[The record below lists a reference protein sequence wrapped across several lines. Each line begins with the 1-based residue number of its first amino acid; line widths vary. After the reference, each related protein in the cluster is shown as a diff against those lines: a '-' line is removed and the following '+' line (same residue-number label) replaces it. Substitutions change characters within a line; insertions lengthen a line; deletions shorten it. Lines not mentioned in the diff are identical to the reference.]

1 MASDEQIQRMRE
13 RITDEVYFALFK
25 RFTGPLRGL
34 VGRLVYRPTTRFS
47 RIFAE
52 ADERAQREG
61 LPGAGESLARSL
73 NVSVT
78 STGQAGIPA
87 QGPLLVVSN
96 HPGAYDSVALC
107 ASIPRPDLKI
117 IVFETGFYR
126 TLENIRQR
134 MIFATQDASGRML
147 ALRQS
152 IAHLQAGGA
161 ILTFGTGEI
170 DPDPAVEPGA
180 REALREWKSSLEIM
194 LRKTPQTQLALAM
207 VSGVLQRRFL
217 THPLTWFQRPGMD
230 RRRLA
235 EFLQVIRQLLRP
247 DPVSAQVRLDFS
259 APVSTDTLSAE
270 SSGQRLMPAVT
281 ARAAALLDEHLHS
294 HAGRVG

>member
-1 MASDEQIQRMRE
+1 MASDEHIHRMRE

-52 ADERAQREG
+52 ADDWAGRDG
-61 LPGAGESLARSL
+61 LPGAGKSLAHNL
-73 NVSVT
+73 NVLVASR
-78 STGQAGIPA
+78 GAEGLPA

-126 TLENIRQR
+126 TLENIRRR
-134 MIFATQDASGRML
+134 MIFATQDTSGRML
-147 ALRQS
+147 ALRQA
-152 IAHLQAGGA
+152 IEHLRQGGA

-180 REALREWKSSLEIM
+180 RDALREWKSSLEIM
-194 LRKTPQTQLALAM
+194 LRKAPQTQLALVM
-207 VSGVLQRRFL
+207 VSGVLQRKFL
-217 THPLTWFQRPGMD
+217 DHPLTRFHRPGMD

-247 DPVSAQVRLDFS
+247 DPAGARVCLDFS
-259 APVSTDTLSAE
+259 APISMDVLAAE
-270 SSGQRLMPAVT
+270 GPAQRLMPAVT
-281 ARAAALLDEHLHS
+281 ARAAALLEQHLRD
-294 HAGRVG
+294 HAGRMG

>member
-1 MASDEQIQRMRE
+1 MASDEQINRMRE

-87 QGPLLVVSN
+87 QGSLLVVSN

-126 TLENIRQR
+126 TLDNIRQC

-147 ALRQS
+147 ALRQA

-180 REALREWKSSLEIM
+180 REALGEWKSSLEIM
-194 LRKTPQTQLALAM
+194 LRKVPQTRLVLSL
-207 VSGVLQRRFL
+207 VSGVLQRRYASNLL
-217 THPLTWFQRPGMD
+217 TRLHRPGMD

-235 EFLQVIRQLLRP
+235 EFLQVIRQLVRP
-247 DPVSAQVRLDFS
+247 DPVSAQVCLDFS
-259 APVSTDTLSAE
+259 APVSTDMLSAE
-270 SSGQRLMPAVT
+270 SPAQRLMPAVT
-281 ARAAALLDEHLHS
+281 ARAAALLDAHLRD